1 MKSISRFIDSLG
13 INIEFII
20 GGNAQENHDIID
32 EAYEA
37 YEANNEND
45 LWFHISDMPSAHV
58 ISKIPK
64 DLELKK
70 DEIKKII
77 KQGALICKTYSKYKK
92 EKNVSIDYTRIKN
105 VEKCEEPGAV
115 TLKEVKKIII

>member
-1 MKSISRFIDSLG
+1 MKTISRFIDSLG
-13 INIEFII
+13 INIDFII

-32 EAYEA
+32 
-37 YEANNEND
+37 ANDND
-45 LWFHISDMPSAHV
+45 LWFHISDKPSAHV

-70 DEIKKII
+70 DGLKKII
-77 KQGALICKTYSKYKK
+77 KQGALICKEHSKYKK

-105 VEKCEEPGAV
+105 VVKEEEPGAV
-115 TLKEVKKIII
+115 TLINIKKIII

>member
-1 MKSISRFIDSLG
+1 MKTVSCFIHCIG
-13 INIEFII
+13 TNIDFII

-32 EAYEA
+32 EGYNA
-37 YEANNEND
+37 NENN
-45 LWFHISDMPSAHV
+45 LWFHISDKPSAHV

-70 DEIKKII
+70 DEVKKII

-92 EKNVSIDYTRIKN
+92 EKNVSIDYTKIKN
-105 VEKCEEPGAV
+105 VEKCEEPGVV
-115 TLKEVKKIII
+115 TLKDVKKIII

>member
-1 MKSISRFIDSLG
+1 MKTVTCFIDCLG
-13 INIEFII
+13 TNIEFII
-20 GGNAQENHDIID
+20 GGNAQENHNIID
-32 EAYEA
+32 EAYD
-37 YEANNEND
+37 ANKNN
-45 LWFHISDMPSAHV
+45 LWFHISDKPSAHV

-64 DLELKK
+64 DMELKK